1 MELKVK
7 NLTESPFQ
15 AKQNWRKLAEKVR
28 KFTEN
33 HTHKMCH
40 VGSFW
45 VKTKINITWE
55 MGLKLKQKL

>member
-28 KFTEN
+28 KWRRQISRQIYVNYEN
-33 HTHKMCH
+33 ASNF
-40 VGSFW
+40 G
-45 VKTKINITWE
+45 VK
-55 MGLKLKQKL
+55 